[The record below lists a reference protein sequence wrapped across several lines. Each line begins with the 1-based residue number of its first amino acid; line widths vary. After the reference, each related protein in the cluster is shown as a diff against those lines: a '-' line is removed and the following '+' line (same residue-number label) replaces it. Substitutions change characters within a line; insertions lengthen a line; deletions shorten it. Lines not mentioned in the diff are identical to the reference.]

1 MAFVINA
8 IAYDKASSCRSCL
21 GVTADPGEKAE
32 YKGQLGGS
40 VSYCCDSARG
50 KAVMILL
57 LRKMRIHRQISK
69 YSGKPHVISFWS

>member
-32 YKGQLGGS
+32 YKG
-40 VSYCCDSARG
+40 
-50 KAVMILL
+50 
-57 LRKMRIHRQISK
+57 
-69 YSGKPHVISFWS
+69 